1 MNNNFF
7 DIVKQMEGGIVNKS
21 VDSNKQKSALEEN
34 ENKSCNSINSSSILN
49 LKLPVFDNNIHYDSE
64 FY

>member
-1 MNNNFF
+1 
-7 DIVKQMEGGIVNKS
+7 MEGEIVNKS